1 MIEKRLS
8 IRLNLEKLS
17 HKKADE
23 ILAALPKRRKSEYIV
38 NAIIMAD
45 RYDDLSIIVKEAV
58 NEALSELSISKADTG
73 GDIENVAVDYLSSLK
88 L

>member
-17 HKKADE
+17 HKRADE
-23 ILAALPKRRKSEYIV
+23 ILDALPKRRKSEYIV

-45 RYDDLSIIVKEAV
+45 RFDNLSKIVKDAV
-58 NEALSELSISKADTG
+58 NEALSELSVYKDDTG